1 MWTYTESTCK
11 TRDTSFIDRVN
22 GSPSRNT
29 YSKEKI
35 EWVKKQ
41 IKNEQD
47 YYENTRKNAPRSTN
61 SDALDKI
68 LYILDKNN

>member
-1 MWTYTESTCK
+1 
-11 TRDTSFIDRVN
+11 VN
-22 GSPSRNT
+22 GSPSWNT

-47 YYENTRKNAPRSTN
+47 YYEKSRESATRSTN
-61 SDALDKI
+61 SDALDRI
-68 LYILDKNN
+68 LYILDQGD

>member
-11 TRDTSFIDRVN
+11 TRDTSFIDRIN
-22 GSPSRNT
+22 WSPTWET

-35 EWVKKQ
+35 ERVKKQ
-41 IKNEQD
+41 IKNEEI
-47 YYENTRKNAPRSTN
+47 YYENERKNAEKSTN

-68 LYILDKNN
+68 LWILDQD